1 MSRARRD
8 RAFEGDG
15 LEPEVPPDDERR
27 ERDDDIVFVDG
38 LELEVSLGVLE
49 HERRHR
55 QPLVLDIELTL
66 DGTAPVEG
74 KLASVYDYRAP
85 VEFARRLAAAGHVD
99 LVEVFV
105 DRLAAL
111 CLEDARV
118 RRVRIRAVKPRAIPG
133 AAGAGVAVSRRREP

>member
-1 MSRARRD
+1 MSGARRE
-8 RAFEGDG
+8 RAFEDDG

-66 DGTAPVEG
+66 DGMAPVEG

-85 VEFARRLAAAGHVD
+85 VELARRLAVAGHVD

-118 RRVRIRAVKPRAIPG
+118 RRVRIRASSHGRSPAR
-133 AAGAGVAVSRRREP
+133 AGAGVEVSRRREP